1 MTQLTYALRE
11 LVWGLESE
19 VAIVTSLSRRID
31 EHVTALNAA
40 RAELAE
46 RLRRLDAVLAAALR
60 GLVDGIDQEVAAITA
75 LSEEIDDHVSAL
87 NDLRAQA
94 TERLLHLDELR
105 AAAEDVNLS
114 AFLDTTIAPQL
125 PQIEE
130 EFPDRIYG
138 G

>member
-40 RAELAE
+40 RAELAD
-46 RLRRLDAVLAAALR
+46 RLVRLDAVVAAADEPQLR
-60 GLVDGIDQEVAAITA
+60 EV
-75 LSEEIDDHVSAL
+75 LQQ
-87 NDLRAQA
+87 R
-94 TERLLHLDELR
+94 TEAPLPHLDE
-105 AAAEDVNLS
+105 V
-114 AFLDTTIAPQL
+114 
-125 PQIEE
+125 
-130 EFPDRIYG
+130 FPSRLYG

>member
-46 RLRRLDAVLAAALR
+46 RLRRLDAALAAVDEPALR
-60 GLVDGIDQEVAAITA
+60 EV
-75 LSEEIDDHVSAL
+75 
-87 NDLRAQA
+87 LRQRP
-94 TERLLHLDELR
+94 E
-105 AAAEDVNLS
+105 
-114 AFLDTTIAPQL
+114 APL
-125 PQIEE
+125 PQRDEV
-130 EFPDRIYG
+130 FPSRLYG
-138 G
+138 D

>member
-46 RLRRLDAVLAAALR
+46 RLRRLDAALAAVDEPALR
-60 GLVDGIDQEVAAITA
+60 EV
-75 LSEEIDDHVSAL
+75 
-87 NDLRAQA
+87 LRQR
-94 TERLLHLDELR
+94 TE
-105 AAAEDVNLS
+105 
-114 AFLDTTIAPQL
+114 APL
-125 PQIEE
+125 PQRDEV
-130 EFPDRIYG
+130 FPSRLYG
-138 G
+138 D

>member
-1 MTQLTYALRE
+1 MRPRPPPAPAND
-11 LVWGLESE
+11 
-19 VAIVTSLSRRID
+19 VAGS
-31 EHVTALNAA
+31 
-40 RAELAE
+40 
-46 RLRRLDAVLAAALR
+46 LAAALR
-60 GLVDGIDQEVAAITA
+60 GLVDGIDAEVAAITA
-75 LSEEIDDHVSAL
+75 LSEEIDDHVTAL

-114 AFLDTTIAPQL
+114 AFLDTSIQPQL
-125 PQIEE
+125 PQVEE